1 MGCCFSKKSVPEVEI
16 KPNIEGNKCFNLK
29 KMLCCDCDDD
39 TCISSCCVIQNI
51 TNQIQNEIESKSKS
65 ENKSE

>member
-1 MGCCFSKKSVPEVEI
+1 MGNCCKAMPDVKAVADI
-16 KPNIEGNKCFNLK
+16 KADGNKCFNLK

-51 TNQIQNEIESKSKS
+51 TNNIENELESKSAKAD
-65 ENKSE
+65 